1 MLLSLMTFCVFVT
14 KGQMSF
20 WNDLADT
27 TNSWKSASDDKENS
41 KLITLRSLLN
51 LLHSV
56 LLADFLDQIKEG
68 PKNYFIDFEKEPNI
82 NSLDRGD
89 KIDKLIMANLF
100 R

>member
-1 MLLSLMTFCVFVT
+1 
-14 KGQMSF
+14 MSF

-27 TNSWKSASDDKENS
+27 TNSWKSDSDDEANS
-41 KLITLRSLLN
+41 KLIILRSLFN
-51 LLHSV
+51 LIHSV

-68 PKNYFIDFEKEPNI
+68 PKNYFIDFEKEPNVD
-82 NSLDRGD
+82 SLGRGD